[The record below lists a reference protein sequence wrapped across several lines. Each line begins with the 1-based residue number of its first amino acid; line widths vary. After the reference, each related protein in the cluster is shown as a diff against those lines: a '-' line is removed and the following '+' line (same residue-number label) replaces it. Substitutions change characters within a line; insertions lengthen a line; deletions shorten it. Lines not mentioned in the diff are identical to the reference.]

1 MTKEFTD
8 LTEKIKVAVQKN
20 VDLEQ
25 KKKEL
30 IADLKE
36 TERKNY
42 TMILHEELVMYQRLA
57 MDLRAQF
64 DCTVRFDDRDSK
76 CNGLKLMFK
85 MNDSNAFIQCHHDNL
100 TTYLLLRE
108 SNGLSQFNSFCESD
122 VRAIADYLGSEE
134 KTMRTL
140 EYVRKGYAEIFNQ
153 YLTHINKEN
162 EGLYSTVEEL
172 TKLLADSTVME
183 EKEDGTVEI
192 HLGGKTFRGEVVE
205 E

>member
-1 MTKEFTD
+1 MTKEFAD

-42 TMILHEELVMYQRLA
+42 TMILHEELGIYQRIVT
-57 MDLRAQF
+57 DLRAHF
-64 DCTVRFDDRDSK
+64 DCTVKFDDRDSSY
-76 CNGLKLMFK
+76 NGLKLMYR
-85 MNDSNAFIQCHHDNL
+85 MNDEEAFIQCHYDGF
-100 TTYLLLRE
+100 TTYLSLCE
-108 SNGLSQFNSFCESD
+108 GHGLSQFNSFSESD

-134 KTMRTL
+134 KTMQTL

-153 YLTHINKEN
+153 YLTRINKEN

-192 HLGGKTFRGEVVE
+192 HLGGKTFRGKVVE